1 MTSRNWLLAVV
12 LSTSVLAGCGGD
24 DSGEDSGQPEAS
36 GAVESLPACDEVW
49 VAGETLPDDYDGCV
63 IQGNEIAV
71 FSPGDVPQRRP
82 VRHVRRHVL
91 RRRRRHHRGEP
102 ERRHLQRPEVPEV
115 HGVLLTQRGRRAA
128 TACIRRSCASI
139 RDDVACS

>member
-24 DSGEDSGQPEAS
+24 DSGEDAAQEAS
-36 GAVESLPACDEVW
+36 GAVESLPACDDVW

-71 FSPGDVPQRRP
+71 FSPGECPGGDQY
-82 VRHVRRHVL
+82 
-91 RRRRRHHRGEP
+91 
-102 ERRHLQRPEVPEV
+102 
-115 HGVLLTQRGRRAA
+115 A
-128 TACIRRSCASI
+128 TYDDTFYAVGGDTIEESPSGDIFSDPKFQKFTESC
-139 RDDVACS
+139 